1 MFSEITCDKPSFTQ
15 GTVAPDDATVAFEG
29 TYTVTC
35 NSGWELTGTSAT
47 MTCTSTGGFD
57 QTPSC
62 TGIHFIVLIVRILL
76 ANFTIVGQIVMCN
89 VRINY

>member
-1 MFSEITCDKPSFTQ
+1 MFSGITCDQPTITD

-35 NSGWELTGTSAT
+35 NSGSEIAGTGNPI
-47 MTCTSTGGFD
+47 MTCTSIDDFD

-76 ANFTIVGQIVMCN
+76 ANFTIVGQIVM
-89 VRINY
+89 